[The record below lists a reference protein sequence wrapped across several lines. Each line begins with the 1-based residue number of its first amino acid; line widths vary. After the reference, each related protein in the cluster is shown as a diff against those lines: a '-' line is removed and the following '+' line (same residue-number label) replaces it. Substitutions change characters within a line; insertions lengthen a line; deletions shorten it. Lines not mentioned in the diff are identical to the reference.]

1 MSSTPTQLTQVTV
14 RALALGG
21 KFIGDGVGYATVT
34 ISQGN
39 KVLGRG
45 TTGEGT
51 PRFSDG
57 SGITGLIMAEPY
69 PWGAPVRAD
78 DSTAFTASLSITAP
92 TLVTITVQAP
102 ASSKWA
108 SQAVTVSAQRWILPG
123 LNLTGQCAVVL
134 VVPGLLVGWN
144 GPPSIAS
151 GGAISASVHMMC
163 GCAIDN
169 LFWPGENFNVVANL
183 TPKGGGATTQV
194 PLTWSSTSTFSG
206 HVAAAAGTY
215 DVRVFAVEVLN
226 GNTGSA
232 TGTLTITK

>member
-1 MSSTPTQLTQVTV
+1 MSSTSTQLTQVTV

-39 KVLGRG
+39 KVLAKG

-78 DSTAFTASLSITAP
+78 DSTAFTASLAITVP

-102 ASSKWA
+102 ASSTWA

-183 TPKGGGATTQV
+183 TPKGGGATTPV

-206 HVAAAAGTY
+206 PVAAAAGTY